1 MNLITDDWRL
11 KLLAVGLAL
20 LMLGAVAFSQNP
32 PTTKSFTVPISYQ
45 VGPDLVL
52 INPPTTTTVTVRG
65 LADLISTTKPES
77 IVAVV
82 DATKANPGP
91 GVQLNVVA
99 KSLVNGVTP
108 VQNPPPFAVNID
120 RLSVSTL
127 TVQVVDHA
135 AADWEVTK
143 AEALCPT
150 PPATP
155 CVVHFSGPASWEVN
169 LKAVAV
175 FPNPISNSSYDVLT
189 WPVTLQQGN
198 TTLDPAR
205 FLQTV
210 PLSHLDTSN
219 VSLHIEARTGTTSRS
234 VALVDTPPVHP
245 PPAGFHVTGVVIAP
259 VTVVLTGPADK
270 LALVQNLPLPPVD
283 LSSSTT
289 NATFSVQIPFPAGM
303 SGSVAVAKITYL
315 ISANPVVSPSP

>member
-11 KLLAVGLAL
+11 KLLAVGLAV

-32 PTTKSFTVPISYQ
+32 PTSKPFTVPISYQ

-52 INPPTTTTVTVRG
+52 INPPTTTTVNVRG
-65 LADLISTTKPES
+65 LADLIATLKSDS

-82 DATKANPGP
+82 DASKANPGP
-91 GVQLNVVA
+91 NVRLNVVA
-99 KSLVNGVTP
+99 KSLVSGVT
-108 VQNPPPFAVNID
+108 VDNPPPFAVNID

-135 AADWEVTK
+135 AAGWEVTK
-143 AEALCPT
+143 ADALCPT
-150 PPATP
+150 TP

-175 FPNPISNSSYDVLT
+175 FPNPIANSTYDVLT
-189 WPVTLQQGN
+189 WPVTLEQGN
-198 TTLDPAR
+198 ITLDPGR

-210 PLSHLDTSN
+210 PLSSLDTLN

-234 VALVDTPPVHP
+234 VALVDSAPTHP
-245 PPAGFHVTGVVIAP
+245 PPAGYHVTGVVIAP
-259 VTVVLTGPADK
+259 VTIVLTGPADK
-270 LALVQNLPLPPVD
+270 LALVQNLSLPPVD

-289 NATFSVQIPFPAGM
+289 NANFNLQIPFPSGM

-315 ISANPVVSPSP
+315 ISANPNASPSP

>member
-1 MNLITDDWRL
+1 
-11 KLLAVGLAL
+11 
-20 LMLGAVAFSQNP
+20 MLGAVAFSQNP
-32 PTTKSFTVPISYQ
+32 PTTKTFTVPISYQ
-45 VGPDLVL
+45 VGPNLVL

-65 LADLISTTKPES
+65 LADLITPMKPES

-91 GVQLNVVA
+91 DVELNVVA
-99 KSLVNGVTP
+99 KSLVSGVTP

-120 RLSVSTL
+120 RLSTATL

-135 AADWEVTK
+135 AAGWEVTK
-143 AEALCPT
+143 ADALCPT
-150 PPATP
+150 TP

-198 TTLDPAR
+198 TTLDPSR
-205 FLQTV
+205 FLETV
-210 PLSHLDTSN
+210 PLSKLDTLS

-234 VALVDTPPVHP
+234 VALVDSAPIHP
-245 PPAGFHVTGVVIAP
+245 PPAGYHVTGVVIAP

-283 LSSSTT
+283 LSSATT

-315 ISANPVVSPSP
+315 ISANPNASPSP

>member
-1 MNLITDDWRL
+1 VNLITDDWRL
-11 KLLAVGLAL
+11 KLLAVGLAI

-32 PTTKSFTVPISYQ
+32 PQTKTFTVPISYQ

-52 INPPTTTTVTVRG
+52 INPPFTTTVTVRG
-65 LADLISTTKPES
+65 LADQLATTKAES

-91 GVQLNVVA
+91 DVKLDVVA

-120 RLSVSTL
+120 RLSQSTL

-143 AEALCPT
+143 ADALCPT
-150 PPATP
+150 TP

-189 WPVTLQQGN
+189 WPVTLQQGT
-198 TTLDPAR
+198 TTLDPGR

-210 PLSHLDTSN
+210 PISKLDTLN

-234 VALVDTPPVHP
+234 VALVDSPPVHP
-245 PPAGFHVTGVVIAP
+245 PPAGYHVTGVVIAP

-270 LALVQNLPLPPVD
+270 LALVQNLSLPAVD
-283 LSSSTT
+283 LSSSTS
-289 NATFSVQIPFPAGM
+289 NASFSVQIPFPSGM

-315 ISANPVVSPSP
+315 ISANPAVSPSP

>member
-1 MNLITDDWRL
+1 VSLITDDWRI
-11 KLLAVGLAL
+11 KLLAVGLAV

-65 LADLISTTKPES
+65 LADLIATTKPES

-82 DATKANPGP
+82 DASKAHPGP
-91 GVQLNVVA
+91 DVQLNVVA
-99 KSLVNGVTP
+99 KSLVSGVNP

-127 TVQVVDHA
+127 TVQVVDHP

-143 AEALCPT
+143 ADALCPT
-150 PPATP
+150 SP

-198 TTLDPAR
+198 TALDPGR

-210 PLSHLDTSN
+210 PLSGLDTLS
-219 VSLHIEARTGTTSRS
+219 VSLHIESRTGTTSRS
-234 VALVDTPPVHP
+234 VALVDSAPVHP
-245 PPAGFHVTGVVIAP
+245 PPAGYHVTGVVIAP

-270 LALVQNLPLPPVD
+270 LALVQNLSLPPVD

-315 ISANPVVSPSP
+315 ISANPVVSPSA

>member
-11 KLLAVGLAL
+11 KLLAVGLAV

-32 PTTKSFTVPISYQ
+32 PTTKSFTVLISYQ
-45 VGPDLVL
+45 VGADLVL
-52 INPPTTTTVTVRG
+52 INPPTTTTVTVNG
-65 LADLISTTKPES
+65 LADLITTMKPES
-77 IVAVV
+77 VVAVV

-91 GVQLNVVA
+91 DVRLNVVA
-99 KSLVNGVTP
+99 KSLVPGVTP

-127 TVQVVDHA
+127 TVQVAAHA
-135 AADWEVTK
+135 APGWEVTK
-143 AEALCPT
+143 ADPLCPT
-150 PPATP
+150 TP

-175 FPNPISNSSYDVLT
+175 FPNPIANSSYDVLT

-198 TTLDPAR
+198 TTLDSSR
-205 FLQTV
+205 LLQTV
-210 PLSHLDTSN
+210 PYSKLDTSS

-234 VALVDTPPVHP
+234 VALVDSPPVHP
-245 PPAGFHVTGVVIAP
+245 PPAGYRVTGIVIAP
-259 VTVVLTGPADK
+259 LTIVLTGPADK
-270 LALVQNLPLPPVD
+270 LALVQSIALPPAD

-289 NATFSVQIPFPAGM
+289 NATFRVQIPYPSGM
-303 SGSVAVAKITYL
+303 SGSVTTATLTYL
-315 ISANPVVSPSP
+315 ISANPNISPSP

>member
-11 KLLAVGLAL
+11 KLLAIGLAV

-45 VGPDLVL
+45 VGADLVL
-52 INPPTTTTVTVRG
+52 INPPFTTTVTVRG
-65 LADLISTTKPES
+65 LADQLATTKAES

-91 GVQLNVVA
+91 DVQLDVVA

-143 AEALCPT
+143 ADALCPT
-150 PPATP
+150 TP

-189 WPVTLQQGN
+189 WPVTLQQGT
-198 TTLDPAR
+198 TTLDPGR

-210 PLSHLDTSN
+210 PISKLDTLN

-234 VALVDTPPVHP
+234 VALVDSPPVHP
-245 PPAGFHVTGVVIAP
+245 PPAGYHVTGVVIAP
-259 VTVVLTGPADK
+259 VTVVLTGPADR
-270 LALVQNLPLPPVD
+270 LALVQNLSLPPVD
-283 LSSSTT
+283 LSSSTS
-289 NATFSVQIPFPAGM
+289 NASFSVQIPFPTGM

-315 ISANPVVSPSP
+315 ISANPAVSPSP

>member
-11 KLLAVGLAL
+11 KLLAVGLAV

-32 PTTKSFTVPISYQ
+32 PTTKSFTVLISYQ
-45 VGPDLVL
+45 VGADLVL
-52 INPPTTTTVTVRG
+52 INPPTTTTVTVNG
-65 LADLISTTKPES
+65 LADLITTMKPES
-77 IVAVV
+77 VVAVV

-91 GVQLNVVA
+91 DVRLNVVA
-99 KSLVNGVTP
+99 KSLVPGVTP

-127 TVQVVDHA
+127 TVQVAAHA
-135 AADWEVTK
+135 APGWEVTK
-143 AEALCPT
+143 ADALCPT
-150 PPATP
+150 TP

-175 FPNPISNSSYDVLT
+175 FPNPIANSSYDVLT

-198 TTLDPAR
+198 TTLDSSR
-205 FLQTV
+205 LLQTV
-210 PLSHLDTSN
+210 PYSKLDTSS

-234 VALVDTPPVHP
+234 VALVDSPPVHP
-245 PPAGFHVTGVVIAP
+245 PPAGYRVTGIVIAP
-259 VTVVLTGPADK
+259 LTIVLTGPADK
-270 LALVQNLPLPPVD
+270 LALVQSIALPPAD

-289 NATFSVQIPFPAGM
+289 NATFRVQIPYPSGM
-303 SGSVAVAKITYL
+303 SGSVTTATLTYL
-315 ISANPVVSPSP
+315 ISANPNISPSP

>member
-1 MNLITDDWRL
+1 MSLITDDWRI
-11 KLLAVGLAL
+11 KLLAVGLAV

-65 LADLISTTKPES
+65 LADLIATTKPES

-82 DATKANPGP
+82 DASKARPGP
-91 GVQLNVVA
+91 DVQLNVVA
-99 KSLVNGVTP
+99 KSLVSGVNP
-108 VQNPPPFAVNID
+108 VQNPPPFVVNID

-143 AEALCPT
+143 ADALCPT
-150 PPATP
+150 TP
-155 CVVHFSGPASWEVN
+155 CVVHFTGPASWEVN

-175 FPNPISNSSYDVLT
+175 FPNPISNSTYDVLT
-189 WPVTLQQGN
+189 WPVSLQQGN
-198 TTLDPAR
+198 TTLDPSR

-210 PLSHLDTSN
+210 PLSGLDISN

-234 VALVDTPPVHP
+234 VALVDSAPVHP
-245 PPAGFHVTGVVIAP
+245 PPAGYHVTGVVIAP

-270 LALVQNLPLPPVD
+270 LALIQYLSLPAVD

-289 NATFSVQIPFPAGM
+289 NASFSVQIPFPNGM

-315 ISANPVVSPSP
+315 ISANPVVSPST

>member
-1 MNLITDDWRL
+1 VSLITDDWRI
-11 KLLAVGLAL
+11 KLLAVGLAV

-65 LADLISTTKPES
+65 LADLIATTKPES

-82 DATKANPGP
+82 DASKAHPGP
-91 GVQLNVVA
+91 DVQLNVVA
-99 KSLVNGVTP
+99 KSLVTGVNP

-143 AEALCPT
+143 ADALCPT
-150 PPATP
+150 TP

-198 TTLDPAR
+198 TALDPGR

-210 PLSHLDTSN
+210 PLSGLDTLS

-234 VALVDTPPVHP
+234 VALVDSAPIHP
-245 PPAGFHVTGVVIAP
+245 PPAGYHVTGVVIAP

-270 LALVQNLPLPPVD
+270 LALVQNLSLPPVD

>member
-1 MNLITDDWRL
+1 VSLITDDWRL
-11 KLLAVGLAL
+11 KLLAVGLAV

-32 PTTKSFTVPISYQ
+32 PTTKTFTVPISYQ
-45 VGPDLVL
+45 VGPNLVL

-65 LADLISTTKPES
+65 LADLITTMKPES

-91 GVQLNVVA
+91 DVELNVVA
-99 KSLVNGVTP
+99 KSLVSGVTP

-120 RLSVSTL
+120 RLSTATL

-135 AADWEVTK
+135 AAGWEVTK
-143 AEALCPT
+143 ADALCPT
-150 PPATP
+150 TP

-198 TTLDPAR
+198 TTLDPSR
-205 FLQTV
+205 FLETV
-210 PLSHLDTSN
+210 PLSKLDTLN

-234 VALVDTPPVHP
+234 VALVDSPPVHP
-245 PPAGFHVTGVVIAP
+245 PPAGYRVTGVVIAP

-283 LSSSTT
+283 LSSATA

-315 ISANPVVSPSP
+315 ISANPNASPSP

>member
-1 MNLITDDWRL
+1 MSLITDDWRI
-11 KLLAVGLAL
+11 KLLAVGLAV

-65 LADLISTTKPES
+65 LADLIATTKPES

-82 DATKANPGP
+82 DASKAHPGP
-91 GVQLNVVA
+91 DVQLNVVA
-99 KSLVNGVTP
+99 KSLVSGVNP
-108 VQNPPPFAVNID
+108 VQNPPPFVVNID

-143 AEALCPT
+143 ADALCPT
-150 PPATP
+150 TP
-155 CVVHFSGPASWEVN
+155 CVVHFTGPASWEVN

-175 FPNPISNSSYDVLT
+175 FPNPISNSTYDVLT
-189 WPVTLQQGN
+189 WPVSLQQGN
-198 TTLDPAR
+198 TTLDPSR

-210 PLSHLDTSN
+210 PLSGLDISN

-234 VALVDTPPVHP
+234 VALVDSAPVHP
-245 PPAGFHVTGVVIAP
+245 PPAGYHVTGVVIAP

-270 LALVQNLPLPPVD
+270 LALIQYLSLPAVD

-289 NATFSVQIPFPAGM
+289 NASFSVQIPFPNGM

-315 ISANPVVSPSP
+315 ISANPVVSPST

>member
-1 MNLITDDWRL
+1 MSLITDDWRI
-11 KLLAVGLAL
+11 KLLAVGLAV

-65 LADLISTTKPES
+65 LADLIATTKPES

-82 DATKANPGP
+82 DASKAHPGP
-91 GVQLNVVA
+91 DVQLNVVA
-99 KSLVNGVTP
+99 KSLVSGVNP

-127 TVQVVDHA
+127 TVQVVDHP

-143 AEALCPT
+143 ADALCPT
-150 PPATP
+150 SP

-198 TTLDPAR
+198 TALDPGR

-210 PLSHLDTSN
+210 PLSGLDTLS

-234 VALVDTPPVHP
+234 VALVDSAPVHP
-245 PPAGFHVTGVVIAP
+245 PPAGYHVTGVVIAP

-270 LALVQNLPLPPVD
+270 LALVQNLSLPPVD
-283 LSSSTT
+283 LSSSTA

>member
-1 MNLITDDWRL
+1 VSLITDDWRL
-11 KLLAVGLAL
+11 KLLAVGLAV

-32 PTTKSFTVPISYQ
+32 PTTKTFTVPISYQ
-45 VGPDLVL
+45 VGPNLVL

-65 LADLISTTKPES
+65 LADLITPMKPES

-91 GVQLNVVA
+91 DVELNVVA
-99 KSLVNGVTP
+99 KSLVSGVTP

-120 RLSVSTL
+120 RLSTATL

-135 AADWEVTK
+135 AAGWEVTK
-143 AEALCPT
+143 ADALCPT
-150 PPATP
+150 TP

-198 TTLDPAR
+198 TTLDPSR
-205 FLQTV
+205 FLETV
-210 PLSHLDTSN
+210 PLSKLDTLS

-234 VALVDTPPVHP
+234 VALVDSAPIHP
-245 PPAGFHVTGVVIAP
+245 PPAGYHVTGVVIAP

-283 LSSSTT
+283 LSSATA

-315 ISANPVVSPSP
+315 ISANPNASPSP